1 MDPPLAAIDVTTFHV
16 RNLARAERWPR
27 TMLATSTHDTKRGED
42 ARMRLAVLSEMPE
55 RWIAAVDTLP
65 ARDDD
70 APDVR
75 ERWTILQLALSI
87 WPVDA
92 TGAPEEGDDELRD
105 RVIGAMRKSMRE
117 AKIHTDWLD
126 PNEDHERAVEGFI
139 RDELRPGTAS
149 WRALQSLMPDVAW
162 HGALASLSQL
172 VLKVASPG
180 VPDVYRGT
188 ELWDLNLVDPDNR
201 RPYDQE
207 LRTRLLRELADVD
220 DPAALLAS
228 WPDGRVKFLTLL
240 RTLDA
245 RRSRPVVF
253 VGGAYE
259 PLVVTGPCA
268 DHVVAFARRSV
279 GDVAVA
285 VVPRATVTLTPTGE
299 APTGEVWAGTEVLL
313 PSDVTGTLTDRVT
326 RRPVEVRGGPLAI
339 DAALGTFPVALFTSW
354 R

>member
-1 MDPPLAAIDVTTFHV
+1 M
-16 RNLARAERWPR
+16 
-27 TMLATSTHDTKRGED
+27 
-42 ARMRLAVLSEMPE
+42 LSEIPE
-55 RWIAAVDTLP
+55 RWVAAVDTL
-65 ARDDD
+65 AAADED

-92 TGAPEEGDDELRD
+92 TGAPQDGDDELRD

-117 AKIHTDWLD
+117 AKTHTDWLD
-126 PNEDHERAVEGFI
+126 PNEDHERAVEDFV
-139 RDELRPGTAS
+139 RAELRRGTAC
-149 WRALQSLMPDVAW
+149 WRALEGLAPDVAW
-162 HGALASLSQL
+162 HGALASLSQV

-180 VPDVYRGT
+180 VPDIYRGT

-207 LRTRLLRELADVD
+207 LRTRLVRELADVD
-220 DPAALLAS
+220 DPAPLFAS

-245 RRSRPVVF
+245 RRSRPEVF
-253 VGGAYE
+253 VGGTYE
-259 PLVVTGPCA
+259 PLAVTGPCA
-268 DHVVAFARRSV
+268 DHVVAFARRSG

-285 VVPRATVTLTPTGE
+285 VVPRATVALSPTGAIPSAE
-299 APTGEVWAGTEVLL
+299 IWTGTEVRL
-313 PSDVTGTLTDRVT
+313 PSDVTGTLLDRLT
-326 RRPVEVRGGPLAI
+326 RRPIEIRGGSLGTHAV
-339 DAALGTFPVALFTSW
+339 LGTFPVALLTSW